1 MTNYRRHT
9 AVLIILV
16 VLASPPIAIAQ
27 SPTEIQQ
34 QINNHNSE
42 IKKLDEEIAEYQ
54 KQLSATSAKKNT
66 LQAKL
71 DELNLSIKK
80 KNAEISQTQ
89 NKIDTTKLEI
99 KQLAGNIETARQS
112 INVHSV
118 GLGESIRALSIAEDQ
133 PIAAQVL
140 SEGTQ
145 DVWNDIV
152 VSQRVQS
159 AVRTH
164 IKNLAAAKQEYTDT
178 KTATEAKQ
186 AQLVKQQ
193 QTLKT
198 QQGSLSAQKTAQN
211 DLLKQTQSQE
221 ANYQKIIAQKKMQ
234 QAAFEDALNNLQT
247 QLQYTVNPSTI
258 TVAGK
263 GILRYPVDN
272 VIITQYF
279 GNTPF
284 ASSGA
289 YGGKGHNGIDLG
301 ASIGTPLRA
310 AASGVVLATGNTD
323 ATRGCYSFGK
333 WVFIKHP
340 NGLGTMYAHL
350 SQISVSSGQ
359 QVATGQ
365 LIGYSGETGYATGP
379 HLHFGV
385 YVASA
390 TQIMRLGDATKKTT
404 PCSGVMM
411 PVAPVSGYLNPLN
424 YL

>member
-112 INVHSV
+112 INVNSV

>member
-198 QQGSLSAQKTAQN
+198 QQGSLNAQKTAQN

-221 ANYQKIIAQKKMQ
+221 ANYQKILAEKQLSKKEFENALRNLKAQLT
-234 QAAFEDALNNLQT
+234 AADTSAA
-247 QLQYTVNPSTI
+247 PSPAT
-258 TVAGK
+258 
-263 GILRYPVDN
+263 GILAWPLDSVS
-272 VIITQYF
+272 ITQSF
-279 GNTPF
+279 GDTAF
-284 ASSGA
+284 SRTAA
-289 YGGKGHNGIDLG
+289 YNGNGHNGVDFSTRSSEYPTG
-301 ASIGTPLRA
+301 IGMPVKA
-310 AASGVVLATGNTD
+310 ALAGRVIEINQGVAPS
-323 ATRGCYSFGK
+323 CQYGK
-333 WVFIKHP
+333 WILIRHA
-340 NGLGTMYAHL
+340 NGLSTLYAHL
-350 SQISVSSGQ
+350 STIQLSEDQNVF
-359 QVATGQ
+359 TGQ
-365 LIGYSGETGYATGP
+365 VIGYSGNTGYATGP
-379 HLHFGV
+379 HFHFTV
-385 YVASA
+385 YITSA
-390 TQIMRLGDATKKTT
+390 ISFIQYK
-404 PCSGVMM
+404 CNSGPTVS
-411 PVAPVSGYLNPLN
+411 VPVSPFNGYLNPLN
-424 YL
+424 YLP

>member
-89 NKIDTTKLEI
+89 NKIDATKLEI
-99 KQLAGNIETARQS
+99 KQLSGNIETAQQS
-112 INVHSV
+112 INVNSV

-133 PIAAQVL
+133 PMAAQVL

-164 IKNLAAAKQEYTDT
+164 IKNLAAAKQERS
-178 KTATEAKQ
+178 EERR
-186 AQLVKQQ
+186 V
-193 QTLKT
+193 
-198 QQGSLSAQKTAQN
+198 
-211 DLLKQTQSQE
+211 
-221 ANYQKIIAQKKMQ
+221 
-234 QAAFEDALNNLQT
+234 
-247 QLQYTVNPSTI
+247 
-258 TVAGK
+258 GK
-263 GILRYPVDN
+263 ECR
-272 VIITQYF
+272 
-279 GNTPF
+279 
-284 ASSGA
+284 S
-289 YGGKGHNGIDLG
+289 
-301 ASIGTPLRA
+301 R
-310 AASGVVLATGNTD
+310 
-323 ATRGCYSFGK
+323 
-333 WVFIKHP
+333 
-340 NGLGTMYAHL
+340 
-350 SQISVSSGQ
+350 
-359 QVATGQ
+359 
-365 LIGYSGETGYATGP
+365 
-379 HLHFGV
+379 
-385 YVASA
+385 
-390 TQIMRLGDATKKTT
+390 
-404 PCSGVMM
+404 
-411 PVAPVSGYLNPLN
+411 
-424 YL
+424 

>member
-1 MTNYRRHT
+1 MKKKS
-9 AVLIILV
+9 AVVCIV
-16 VLASPPIAIAQ
+16 VAFLGSPFFALAQ
-27 SPTEIQQ
+27 SASEIQQ
-34 QINNHNSE
+34 QINNHNNE
-42 IKKLDEEIAEYQ
+42 IKKLDEEIAKYQ
-54 KQLSATSAKKNT
+54 KELSATSAKKNT

-89 NKIDTTKLEI
+89 NKIDATKLEI
-99 KQLAGNIETARQS
+99 KQLSGNIETAQQS
-112 INVHSV
+112 INVNSV
-118 GLGESIRALSIAEDQ
+118 GLAESIRTLSIAEDQ
-133 PIAAQVL
+133 PMAAQVL

-164 IKNLAAAKQEYTDT
+164 IANLAEAKKEYTDT

-198 QQGSLSAQKTAQN
+198 QQGSLSAQKSAQN

-221 ANYQKIIAQKKMQ
+221 ATYQKIIAQKKMQ
-234 QAAFEDALNNLQT
+234 QQAFEDALNNLQS

-258 TVAGK
+258 TTAGK

-272 VIITQYF
+272 VVITQYF

-301 ASIGTPLRA
+301 VPIGTPLKA
-310 AASGVVLATGNTD
+310 AGAGVVLATGNTD

-333 WVFIKHP
+333 WVFIKHA

-350 SQISVSSGQ
+350 SQVSVSAGQ
-359 QVATGQ
+359 QVGTGQ

-390 TQIMRLGDATKKTT
+390 TQIMRLGDATKQTT
-404 PCSGVMM
+404 PCSGVTM

>member
-112 INVHSV
+112 INVNSV

-198 QQGSLSAQKTAQN
+198 QQGSLSAQKTAQS
-211 DLLKQTQSQE
+211 DLLAQTKSQE
-221 ANYQKIIAQKKMQ
+221 ATYQKIIAQKKMQ

>member
-112 INVHSV
+112 INVHSM